1 MSEKMI
7 DMPALFKALEFS
19 AFKHKDQRRKGPQ
32 NIPYI
37 NHPIQVAHV
46 LIETGQEYNTNLLIA
61 AILHDTI
68 EDTETTEE
76 EIISIFGDDVAE
88 LVMEVTDDK
97 NLFWEARKQL
107 QIETSPFA
115 SNDAKLLKIADK
127 ICNVRDLVVNPPDK
141 WSLERKLEYLEWAS
155 DVVAGMRGINQPLED
170 LFDEW
175 IQKARGFYK
184 VD

>member
-1 MSEKMI
+1 MSDKMI

-46 LIETGQEYNTNLLIA
+46 LIETGQAYNTNLLIA

-68 EDTETTEE
+68 EDTDTTEE
-76 EIISIFGDDVAE
+76 EIKQVFGENVAA

-107 QIETSPFA
+107 QIEKSPFA
-115 SNDAKLLKIADK
+115 SYDAKLLKLADK
-127 ICNVRDLVVNPPDK
+127 ICNVRDLVINPPDK
-141 WSLERKLEYLEWAS
+141 WSLDRKLEYLQWAS
-155 DVVAGMRGINQPLED
+155 DVIAGIRGVNQPMED

-175 IQKARGFYK
+175 IYKAKAYYK
-184 VD
+184 MS